1 MNPRAVVVA
10 AAAAAAAFLFLAL
23 VVGIAVERFL
33 NLAADKVHAERWMN
47 PADTMILVADKILA
61 ERWMKFAAGMAILA
75 ADKVNLAE
83 RLMNH
88 AADTLIENTL
98 NLIENTLILIER
110 WLAKHGVDLDV

>member
-10 AAAAAAAFLFLAL
+10 AAAAAA
-23 VVGIAVERFL
+23 V

-98 NLIENTLILIER
+98 NLIENTLIPVEILMNLVADTLILIER